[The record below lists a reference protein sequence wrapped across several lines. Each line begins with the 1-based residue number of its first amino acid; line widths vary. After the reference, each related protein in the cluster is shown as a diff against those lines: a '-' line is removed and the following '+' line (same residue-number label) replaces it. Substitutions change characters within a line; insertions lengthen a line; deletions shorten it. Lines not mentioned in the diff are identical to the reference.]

1 MSSHVDTVRSGNVF
15 ADPTIPGLSVRD
27 LARRAMDAVGATVK
41 GERAPDR
48 HRDFVVRHDLARLN
62 AEVLRDIGL
71 DRNAQ

>member
-1 MSSHVDTVRSGNVF
+1 MSSHVDMIRSGNLF

-27 LARRAMDAVGATVK
+27 LTRRAMDAVGATVR
-41 GERAPDR
+41 GENDRDR

>member
-1 MSSHVDTVRSGNVF
+1 MTSDADTIRSGNVF

-27 LARRAMDAVGATVK
+27 LGRRAMDAVGATVR
-41 GERAPDR
+41 GERGQDR